1 MQVALK
7 RPRLKKERIVQ
18 RILSLTNNYKTIAM
32 SKLYKVR
39 AAQLMELRK
48 KFRKDMEII
57 VIKNKVASIALK
69 QTNLSNIEDF
79 IKEIKGQS
87 ALIFTN
93 IDPFKLYML
102 LEKNKVNLPAR
113 PGDIATED
121 IVIPAGNTGMA
132 PGPILSEFKEAKI
145 PTRIDSGSIWVS
157 KDTVVANKG
166 DSISPKLAS
175 LLSKLGIKP
184 VRAGLSVSIA
194 WYDGSIYHEK
204 DMKLDIEEYK
214 RLIQDAYANAK
225 ALATEASYPT
235 KETLPLIVIRCENE
249 ARSLAIGSGYI
260 SKDII
265 KDILTKCNNDAMI
278 LYSKLRDKGYN

>member
-7 RPRLKKERIVQ
+7 RPRAKKERFIQ
-18 RILSLTNNYKTIAM
+18 RILSLTKNYKTIAI

-39 AAQLMELRK
+39 AAQLMELRR
-48 KFRKDMEII
+48 KFRKEMEVI
-57 VIKNKVASIALK
+57 VVKNKVASIAFK
-69 QTNLSNIEDF
+69 QANLSKVEDF
-79 IKEIKGQS
+79 IKEIKDQS

-121 IVIPAGNTGMA
+121 IVIPAGNTGLA
-132 PGPILSEFKEAKI
+132 PGPVLSEFKEAKI

-157 KDTVVANKG
+157 RDTVVANKG
-166 DSISPKLAS
+166 DPISPKLAS

-194 WYDGSIYHEK
+194 WYDGLIFYEK
-204 DMKLDIEEYK
+204 DMKLDIDEYK
-214 RLIQDAYANAK
+214 RLIRDAYINAK
-225 ALATEASYPT
+225 TLAIEASYPI
-235 KETLPLIVIRCENE
+235 KEILPFIIMKYETE
-249 ARSLAIGSGYI
+249 ARYIAIASGYL

-265 KDILTKCNNDAMI
+265 ADILAKCNNEAI
-278 LYSKLRDKGYN
+278 VLYSILRDKGYT

>member
-7 RPRLKKERIVQ
+7 RPRAKKERFIQ
-18 RILSLTNNYKTIAM
+18 RILSLTKNYKTIAI

-39 AAQLMELRK
+39 AAQLMELRR
-48 KFRKDMEII
+48 KFRKEMEVI
-57 VIKNKVASIALK
+57 VVKNKVASIAFK
-69 QTNLSNIEDF
+69 QANLSKVEDS
-79 IKEIKGQS
+79 IKEIKDQS

-93 IDPFKLYML
+93 MDPFKLYML

-121 IVIPAGNTGMA
+121 IVIPAGNTGLA
-132 PGPILSEFKEAKI
+132 PGPVLSEFKEAKI

-157 KDTVVANKG
+157 RDTVVANKG
-166 DSISPKLAS
+166 DPISPKLAS

-194 WYDGSIYHEK
+194 WYDGLIFYEK
-204 DMKLDIEEYK
+204 DMKLDIDEYK
-214 RLIQDAYANAK
+214 RLIRDAYINAK
-225 ALATEASYPT
+225 TLAIEASYPI
-235 KETLPLIVIRCENE
+235 KEILPFIIMKYETE
-249 ARSLAIGSGYI
+249 ARYIAIASGYL

-265 KDILTKCNNDAMI
+265 ADILAKCNNEAI
-278 LYSKLRDKGYN
+278 VLYSILRDKGYT

>member
-18 RILSLTNNYKTIAM
+18 RIISLTKNYRTIAM

-57 VIKNKVASIALK
+57 VIKNKVASIAFK
-69 QTNLSNIEDF
+69 QTNLSNVEDF
-79 IKEIKGQS
+79 IKEIKGQT

-93 IDPFKLYML
+93 MDPFKLYML

-121 IVIPAGNTGMA
+121 IVIPAGNTGIA

-145 PTRIDSGSIWVS
+145 PTRIDSGSIWIS

-184 VRAGLSVSIA
+184 VRAGLSVFTA
-194 WYDGSIYHEK
+194 WYDG
-204 DMKLDIEEYK
+204 
-214 RLIQDAYANAK
+214 LI
-225 ALATEASYPT
+225 
-235 KETLPLIVIRCENE
+235 
-249 ARSLAIGSGYI
+249 
-260 SKDII
+260 
-265 KDILTKCNNDAMI
+265 
-278 LYSKLRDKGYN
+278 

>member
-1 MQVALK
+1 LQVALK
-7 RPRLKKERIVQ
+7 RPRAKKERFIQ
-18 RILSLTNNYKTIAM
+18 RILSLTKNYKTIAI

-39 AAQLMELRK
+39 AAQLMELRR
-48 KFRKDMEII
+48 KFRKEMEVI
-57 VIKNKVASIALK
+57 VVKNKVASIAFK
-69 QTNLSNIEDF
+69 QANLSKVEDF
-79 IKEIKGQS
+79 IKEIKDQS

-121 IVIPAGNTGMA
+121 IVIPAGNTGLA
-132 PGPILSEFKEAKI
+132 PGPVLSEFKEAKI

-157 KDTVVANKG
+157 RDTVVANKG
-166 DSISPKLAS
+166 DPISPKLAS

-194 WYDGSIYHEK
+194 WYDGLIFYEK
-204 DMKLDIEEYK
+204 DMKLDIDEYK
-214 RLIQDAYANAK
+214 RLIRDAYINAK
-225 ALATEASYPT
+225 TLAIEASYPI
-235 KETLPLIVIRCENE
+235 KEILPFIIMKYETE
-249 ARSLAIGSGYI
+249 ARYIAIASGYL

-265 KDILTKCNNDAMI
+265 ADILAKCNNEAI
-278 LYSKLRDKGYN
+278 VLYSILRDKGYT

>member
-7 RPRLKKERIVQ
+7 RPRAKKERFIQ
-18 RILSLTNNYKTIAM
+18 RILSLTKNYKTIAI

-39 AAQLMELRK
+39 AAQLMELRR
-48 KFRKDMEII
+48 KFRKEMEVI
-57 VIKNKVASIALK
+57 VVKNKVASIAFK
-69 QTNLSNIEDF
+69 QANLSKVEDF
-79 IKEIKGQS
+79 IEEIKDQS

-93 IDPFKLYML
+93 MDPFKLYML

-121 IVIPAGNTGMA
+121 IVIPAGNTGLA
-132 PGPILSEFKEAKI
+132 PGPVLSEFKEAKI

-157 KDTVVANKG
+157 RDTVVANKG
-166 DSISPKLAS
+166 DPISPKLAS

-194 WYDGSIYHEK
+194 WYDGLIFYEK
-204 DMKLDIEEYK
+204 DMKLDIDEYK
-214 RLIQDAYANAK
+214 RLIQDAYINAK
-225 ALATEASYPT
+225 TLAIEASYPI
-235 KETLPLIVIRCENE
+235 KEILPFIIMKYETE
-249 ARSLAIGSGYI
+249 ARYIAIASGYL

-265 KDILTKCNNDAMI
+265 ADILAKCNNEAI
-278 LYSKLRDKGYN
+278 VLYSILRDKGYT